1 MYFLR
6 LLFWI
11 KWNKC
16 NKKTSSS
23 NIWNTYFH
31 YHYYYYHHF
40 LLRLHVIQNA
50 LQSPSLFFLFLIPST
65 VGQTAKHF
73 LANILRLISL
83 KACDKYLTHSLDT
96 PKYISVKIVTKVV
109 IYDACGTW
117 YSLFTVTSIHSI
129 QKNTRNSQKFWNKL
143 AS

>member
-16 NKKTSSS
+16 NKKTSSN

-31 YHYYYYHHF
+31 YHYYYYPSF
-40 LLRLHVIQNA
+40 FIAFACNKNA
-50 LQSPSLFFLFLIPST
+50 LQLPFLFFLFLVPST

-73 LANILRLISL
+73 LVNILRLISL
-83 KACDKYLTHSLDT
+83 KACDKYLTHLDT

-117 YSLFTVTSIHSI
+117 YSLFMVTSIHSI
-129 QKNTRNSQKFWNKL
+129 QKTARNSQKFWNKL